1 MRWQVGTVSAQKEDE
16 GEKRETRQKVDED
29 RKPQIEASIVRIMKM
44 RKEMEHNALI
54 SEARDTPEIG
64 ACRDL
69 RGARCTRDRRVQRQ
83 AAEAGAC
90 ELTPSRRAQVTSQ
103 LSSRFIPHPTVVK
116 KRIESLIER
125 EFLERDKNNF
135 RKYNYLA

>member
-1 MRWQVGTVSAQKEDE
+1 M
-16 GEKRETRQKVDED
+16 
-29 RKPQIEASIVRIMKM
+29 
-44 RKEMEHNALI
+44 
-54 SEARDTPEIG
+54 
-64 ACRDL
+64 
-69 RGARCTRDRRVQRQ
+69 QRQ

-90 ELTPSRRAQVTSQ
+90 ELTSSRLAQVTSQ